1 VQTCYRHT
9 DRETGVSCSNCARPI
24 CPDCMTTT
32 SVGMRC
38 PECAKERTK
47 VRSLPAASSE
57 SPSLTYVL
65 IAVNVAVALGSFLS
79 GGSSGVS
86 GVGTDTIVREG
97 ALSRATVGDGEVW
110 RLITSGFIHAGLPHL
125 LFNML
130 SLWVLGSLLEPAVG
144 RVRFALIYFASL
156 LVGSLG
162 ALIAQPIGVTV
173 GASGAIFGLLG
184 AAIVVLRSRG
194 IDPMESGLVFWLG
207 LNLVFTFTISGIS
220 IGGHIGGLVG
230 GTLAAI
236 ALYELAPRLRLPF
249 GAAAAIVGALGAVAV
264 AGSIAISA

>member
-1 VQTCYRHT
+1 
-9 DRETGVSCSNCARPI
+9 
-24 CPDCMTTT
+24 MTTT

-38 PECAKERTK
+38 PECARDRTK
-47 VRSLPAASSE
+47 VRSLPAASSDT
-57 SPSLTYVL
+57 PTLTYLL

-79 GGSSGVS
+79 GGSGGVS
-86 GVGTDTIVREG
+86 GLGNDTIVQDG

-110 RLITSGFIHAGLPHL
+110 RLVTSGFIHAGLTHL

-144 RVRFALIYFASL
+144 RLRFALIYFASL
-156 LVGSLG
+156 FVGSLG
-162 ALIAQPIGVTV
+162 ALIAQPVGITV

-207 LNLVFTFTISGIS
+207 FNLLFTFTVSGIS

-230 GTLAAI
+230 GTVAAI
-236 ALYELAPRLRLPF
+236 ALYEIAPRLRLPF
-249 GAAAAIVGALGAVAV
+249 AAAAALVGVLAAVAV